1 MFLSWKA
8 WLEGRTLA
16 QREDT
21 LRRIKQALNE
31 NME

>member
-8 WLEGRTLA
+8 WLEGRTQV
-16 QREDT
+16 QREET